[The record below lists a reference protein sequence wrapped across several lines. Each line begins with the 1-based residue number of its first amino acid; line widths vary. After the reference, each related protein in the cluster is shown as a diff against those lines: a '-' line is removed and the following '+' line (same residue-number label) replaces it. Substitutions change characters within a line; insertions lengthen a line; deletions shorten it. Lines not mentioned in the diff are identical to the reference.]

1 MNIIKQ
7 FGFVTATAALF
18 ATGGCAPDGANLPP
32 LSSTAAIDGSYVLG
46 AGDRLAIELY
56 GTNTGVEP
64 ASGPAATGVEQFVI
78 SEDGSVDAPLIGAL
92 PASGLTVDQLKTEI
106 TAKLSQGY
114 LKDPKVGVSLIT
126 YRPFYIVG
134 EVNHPGSY
142 PCNARSRILS
152 AVALAGGY
160 TYRANED
167 FAIIER
173 RQGDK
178 IITGRVAPDTA
189 ILPDDVIRITQR
201 YF

>member
-1 MNIIKQ
+1 MNIMLH
-7 FGFVTATAALF
+7 FGFATATAAILVV
-18 ATGGCAPDGANLPP
+18 GGCTSDGAHLPA
-32 LSSTAAIDGSYVLG
+32 LAESSTLDDSYVLG
-46 AGDRLAIELY
+46 AGDRLQIELY
-56 GTNTGVEP
+56 DMNTGVERP
-64 ASGPAATGVEQFVI
+64 GPAGNGADQFVV
-78 SEDGSVDAPLIGAL
+78 SENGTIEAPLIGSL
-92 PASGLTVDQLKTEI
+92 PAAGLTVDQLKREI
-106 TAKLSQGY
+106 IAKLSEGY
-114 LKDPKVGVSLIT
+114 LKDPKIGVTMVT

-142 PCNARSRILS
+142 PCTARSRTVS

-160 TYRANED
+160 TYRANEE

-178 IITGRVAPDTA
+178 IVTGRAGPDTT